1 MNGTIA
7 WSTILLFL
15 CHITSSA
22 VAQFSLPLAHIKI
35 TSHYGLRYHP
45 VLKQIK
51 HHYGTDFRAR
61 YEPVF
66 AVLEGRVMA
75 SGEHKILGKF
85 IRIKHGILET
95 VYGHLSKLLVG
106 PGCLVKSGDQI
117 GVSGNSGRST
127 APHLHFAT
135 RVLGKTIDPVAVM
148 TKIINSQFIRIM
160 KEKQVIQD
168 DQLSLPALLMLLTDQ
183 NRVLLSPAQA
193 EEYGSGFADELP
205 DLEEEDNGK

>member
-1 MNGTIA
+1 MNGTVVCSA
-7 WSTILLFL
+7 MLLFL

-22 VAQFSLPLAHIKI
+22 VAQFCLPLAHIRI
-35 TSHYGLRYHP
+35 TSPYGLRCHP
-45 VLKQIK
+45 VSKQIK

-66 AVLEGRVMA
+66 AVMEGRVIA

-106 PGCLVKSGDQI
+106 SGSLVESGDQI
-117 GVSGNSGRST
+117 GVSGNSGRTT
-127 APHLHFAT
+127 APHLHFAM
-135 RVLGKTIDPVAVM
+135 RLLGKTIDPVAVI
-148 TKIINSQFIRIM
+148 TKIIHSQFIPIM
-160 KEKQVIQD
+160 KEKQVIQE
-168 DQLSLPALLMLLTDQ
+168 DQLSLPALLMLLTDH
-183 NRVLLSPAQA
+183 NKVLLSPAQA